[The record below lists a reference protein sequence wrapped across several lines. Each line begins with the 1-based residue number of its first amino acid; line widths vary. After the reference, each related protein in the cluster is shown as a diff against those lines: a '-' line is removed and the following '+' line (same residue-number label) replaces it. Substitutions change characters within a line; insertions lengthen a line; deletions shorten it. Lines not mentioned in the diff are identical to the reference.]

1 MPPPHHEAPPPTT
14 LGALAP
20 SAPRRHKPRMD
31 GSSPEFRD
39 VCLRCRRPRRVCWCD
54 AVTAVP
60 SRTRVVFIQHP
71 REFRVPVSTC
81 RMAHLSLPNSELHVA
96 LSAKGS
102 SALEA
107 VCRRPDVAVL
117 FPADDA
123 ADADALVT
131 PPSTLIVVDGTWSN
145 ARKVV
150 MNCPLL
156 SALPRVAFLPEAPSR
171 YRIRAEPD
179 DDFVSTIEAT
189 AIVLEKLERAPG
201 RFRPI
206 LSAFDAMVER
216 QLAYATS
223 SDRRTRHARAKA
235 RNTRRIDPTTDFT
248 SRRGSLVAV
257 FGEANAWPL
266 DAENAPPGEPE
277 LIQLVAER
285 LETGE
290 RFEAVLRA
298 TRPLA
303 PSVPLH
309 LDVSL
314 EHLAGSEAR
323 DAAMARWRSFVR
335 PTDVLVGWGRYCRD
349 LLEREGHAPPDFID
363 VRARLCQV
371 GAGRPGSVEACAA
384 RLGVSLP
391 EGKGRALRR
400 LASVVAVAKAAG
412 EGRAR
417 ACLPARGAP

>member
-1 MPPPHHEAPPPTT
+1 
-14 LGALAP
+14 
-20 SAPRRHKPRMD
+20 MD

-54 AVTAVP
+54 AVTPVQ
-60 SRTRVVFIQHP
+60 SRTHVVFIQHP

-96 LSAKGS
+96 LSAKGTP
-102 SALEA
+102 ALEA
-107 VCRRPDVAVL
+107 WCERPGVAVL

-123 ADADALVT
+123 ADADTLET
-131 PPSTLIVVDGTWSN
+131 PPSTLIVIDGTWSN

-156 SALPRVAFLPEAPSR
+156 SALPRVAFRPDAPSR

-206 LSAFDAMVER
+206 LTAFDTMVER
-216 QLAYATS
+216 QLAFATS
-223 SDRRTRHARAKA
+223 NGRRTRHARLKK
-235 RNTRRIDPTTDFT
+235 RNTARVDPMAELTAQRD
-248 SRRGSLVAV
+248 SLVAV

-266 DAENAPPGEPE
+266 DAANAPPGEPE
-277 LIQLVAER
+277 LIQLVAQR
-285 LETGE
+285 LATGE
-290 RFEAVLRA
+290 RFEAVLQA

-309 LDVSL
+309 LDLSL
-314 EHLAGSEAR
+314 ERLEASEPR
-323 DAAMARWRSFVR
+323 DAALARWRAFVR
-335 PTDVLVGWGRYCRD
+335 PIDVLVGWGRYCRD
-349 LLEREGHAPPDFID
+349 LLEHEGAAPPAFVD
-363 VRARLCQV
+363 VRAKLCQV
-371 GAGRPGSVEACAA
+371 GAGRPGSVEACAG
-384 RLGVSLP
+384 RLGLSLS
-391 EGKGRALRR
+391 EGRGRAVRR
-400 LASVVAVAKAAG
+400 LESVLGVTRAAV
-412 EGRAR
+412 EGRATD
-417 ACLPARGAP
+417 CLPPRAPR

>member
-1 MPPPHHEAPPPTT
+1 
-14 LGALAP
+14 
-20 SAPRRHKPRMD
+20 MD
-31 GSSPEFRD
+31 GSSTEHREL
-39 VCLRCRRPRRVCWCD
+39 CLRCRRPRRVCWCGSI
-54 AVTAVP
+54 TPVP
-60 SRTRVVFIQHP
+60 SRTHVVFIQHP

-102 SALEA
+102 APLEA
-107 VCRRPDVAVL
+107 ICEQPGVAVL

-123 ADADALVT
+123 ADADAIAT

-156 SALPRVAFLPEAPSR
+156 SKLPRLAFRPDAPSR

-216 QLAYATS
+216 QLDFANS
-223 SDRRTRHARAKA
+223 GGRRTRHARLKA
-235 RNTRRIDPTTDFT
+235 RNSVRVDPMQELV
-248 SRRGSLVAV
+248 SQRASLVAV

-266 DAENAPPGEPE
+266 DAVNAPPGEPE
-277 LIQLVAER
+277 LIQLVAQR

-298 TRPLA
+298 TRALA
-303 PSVPLH
+303 PNVPLH
-309 LDVSL
+309 LDLSVEVLQS
-314 EHLAGSEAR
+314 SEPRAE
-323 DAAMARWRSFVR
+323 ALARWGAFVK

-349 LLEREGHAPPDFID
+349 LLEREGHAPAAFID
-363 VRARLCQV
+363 VRAKLCQV
-371 GAGRPGSVEACAA
+371 NAGRPGSVEACAQ
-384 RLGVSLP
+384 RLRVVLP
-391 EGKGRALRR
+391 EGRGRAVRR
-400 LASVVAVAKAAG
+400 LESVLAVTKAAV
-412 EGRAR
+412 EGLAVDV
-417 ACLPARGAP
+417 LPGRETR